1 MSYHQYHNNN
11 SGGYYQRNSGY
22 NNNNYQQ
29 RNNNNNGN
37 TTRGNTGYRNPYGY
51 QDNTRNNYNRQEWN
65 NFSSRDGQSRQMSPN
80 NAYVHNDNNTTD
92 SNNQLYMGEL
102 DFSWTEE
109 DIKQIWHGLGEG
121 NVKVKLM
128 KSGNSRFND
137 DTSKNNSGYCFIE
150 FNTHEQA
157 SNALMKN
164 GMSIPNYPQRRLK
177 LNWGNSGSSH
187 HHGTDNSIKYS
198 IFVGDLAPNVT
209 DSQLYELFNN
219 KYPSSIESVKVMVD
233 RVTGVSKGYGFVNF
247 SNIESQKRSMTELQ
261 GTYLNGRAIKIGSTG
276 QSTPSS
282 QQKGSTDNERN
293 VTRKEGSTTHSS
305 KNRFSL
311 FMLPVQQIPKLNHM
325 TDPNNS
331 TLYVTKISP
340 YISLEEIQE
349 YFKPFGTII
358 LCEFINTLKGNTNNS
373 NNNVYQQAIFQY
385 VNRYDAEKAMIS
397 LHQYP
402 INDIPLQISWGLPIS
417 REYNKDSET
426 IKLSLPATPQPAYPR
441 TIYSSYN

>member
-1 MSYHQYHNNN
+1 MSYRQYNNNN
-11 SGGYYQRNSGY
+11 SGNYYQRNSGY

-29 RNNNNNGN
+29 RNNNGN
-37 TTRGNTGYRNPYGY
+37 TRSNTGYRHGYAY
-51 QDNTRNNYNRQEWN
+51 QDSSKNNYNRQEGSN
-65 NFSSRDGQSRQMSPN
+65 VSLRDGQSRQMNPN
-80 NAYVHNDNNTTD
+80 STYSHNDNNPSD
-92 SNNQLYMGEL
+92 VSHQLYMGEL

-109 DIKQIWHGLGEG
+109 DIKQIWQGLGER

-128 KSGNSRFND
+128 KNGNNRFND
-137 DTSKNNSGYCFIE
+137 DTNKNNSGYCFIE

-164 GMSIPNYPQRRLK
+164 GMSIPNHPQRRLK
-177 LNWGNSGSSH
+177 LNWGNSGSR
-187 HHGTDNSIKYS
+187 HHGADNSTKYS

-219 KYPSSIESVKVMVD
+219 KYPLNIESVKVMVD
-233 RVTGVSKGYGFVNF
+233 RMTGVSKGYGFVNF
-247 SNIESQKRSMTELQ
+247 SNIESQKRSMAELQ

-276 QSTPSS
+276 QSASSSSS
-282 QQKGSTDNERN
+282 QQRGTIDNERS
-293 VTRKEGSTTHSS
+293 VTRKEGSSIHSN

-349 YFKPFGTII
+349 YFNPFGTII
-358 LCEFINTLKGNTNNS
+358 LFESVNTMKGNNNNS
-373 NNNVYQQAIFQY
+373 NKMYQQAIIQY
-385 VNRYDAEKAMIS
+385 INRYDAEKAMIS
-397 LHQYP
+397 LQQYP

-417 REYNKDSET
+417 REYNKDSDI
-426 IKLSLPATPQPAYPR
+426 IKLSLPTTPQPAYPK
-441 TIYSSYN
+441 TIYSSYT